1 MTMFGSAIANEREK
15 LADPSQ
21 HEPEITDPQD
31 DVPRQIGA
39 LRVSDVLSLVG
50 AVLAS
55 LSMTTFIF
63 TVLAPVG
70 GVIGFLVIAYFLFLI
85 SYAVLVSLDEKMT
98 IVRDRVVSVAVHSL
112 AVIVFAT
119 LVYIVAF
126 AVFRGAE
133 ALPHLNFFIEDMSLT
148 GPLDPVTQGGV
159 IHAIVGS
166 LIQIGI
172 ALIITIPLGLTTAVF
187 LSEVPGPFSRFLRT
201 IVEAMTALPSIVAG
215 LFIYAT
221 FILILGF
228 DKSGFAA
235 SLAITVMML
244 PIMIRASDVVLRLVP
259 STLKEASIGLGADNF
274 RTMWQVTLPTARS
287 GLVTAIILATARGI
301 GETSPVLLTSG
312 FTASFNANPF
322 EGPMVS
328 LPLAVFQFVKSP
340 EPTMIARGFGT
351 AAVLMLLVVVL
362 FVIARII
369 GSDTVAKKEK
379 RRASRQQ
386 FVRNVSFFFKSLASA
401 TVRFGRWVSAEIAF
415 RQRRSRDRAR
425 IGTTRTFDVTSNNK
439 GVNDR

>member
-1 MTMFGSAIANEREK
+1 
-15 LADPSQ
+15 
-21 HEPEITDPQD
+21 
-31 DVPRQIGA
+31 
-39 LRVSDVLSLVG
+39 
-50 AVLAS
+50 
-55 LSMTTFIF
+55 
-63 TVLAPVG
+63 VG

-85 SYAVLVSLDEKMT
+85 TYAVLVSLDEKMT
-98 IVRDRVVSVAVHSL
+98 IVRDRVVSVAIHSL

-126 AVFRGAE
+126 SVFRGSE
-133 ALPHLNFFIEDMSLT
+133 ALPYLNFFIEDMSLT

-159 IHAIVGS
+159 IHAIAGS
-166 LIQIGI
+166 LIQIAI
-172 ALIITIPLGLTTAVF
+172 ALAITIPLGLATAVF

-312 FTASFNANPF
+312 FTASLNLDPFN
-322 EGPMVS
+322 GPMIS

-351 AAVLMLLVVVL
+351 AAALMMLVVIL

-379 RRASRQQ
+379 RRAARQ
-386 FVRNVSFFFKSLASA
+386 RLIHNVVFFFTSLARA
-401 TVRFGRWVSAEIAF
+401 AVRFGRWLSAEIAF
-415 RQRRSRDRAR
+415 RNRRSRAR
-425 IGTTRTFDVTSNNK
+425 KQLTDAQSFDPTSNNK
-439 GVNDR
+439 GVNER

>member
-1 MTMFGSAIANEREK
+1 M
-15 LADPSQ
+15 
-21 HEPEITDPQD
+21 
-31 DVPRQIGA
+31 
-39 LRVSDVLSLVG
+39 
-50 AVLAS
+50 
-55 LSMTTFIF
+55 
-63 TVLAPVG
+63 
-70 GVIGFLVIAYFLFLI
+70 
-85 SYAVLVSLDEKMT
+85 
-98 IVRDRVVSVAVHSL
+98 
-112 AVIVFAT
+112 IVFAT
-119 LVYIVAF
+119 LVYIVAYS
-126 AVFRGAE
+126 VFRGSE
-133 ALPHLNFFIEDMSLT
+133 ALPYLNFFIEDMSYT

-172 ALIITIPLGLTTAVF
+172 ALAITIPLGLATAVF

-351 AAVLMLLVVVL
+351 AAVLMLLVVIL

-379 RRASRQQ
+379 RRASRQRLI
-386 FVRNVSFFFKSLASA
+386 RNLGFFFTSLATA
-401 TVRFGRWVSAEIAF
+401 TVRFGRWVSVEIAF
-415 RQRRSRDRAR
+415 RNRRNSAR
-425 IGTTRTFDVTSNNK
+425 KQATNTKNFDATSNNE
-439 GVNDR
+439 GVNER

>member
-1 MTMFGSAIANEREK
+1 
-15 LADPSQ
+15 
-21 HEPEITDPQD
+21 
-31 DVPRQIGA
+31 
-39 LRVSDVLSLVG
+39 
-50 AVLAS
+50 
-55 LSMTTFIF
+55 
-63 TVLAPVG
+63 VG

-85 SYAVLVSLDEKMT
+85 SYSVLVSLDEKMT
-98 IVRDRVVSVAVHSL
+98 IVRDRVVSVAIHSL

-172 ALIITIPLGLTTAVF
+172 ALAITIPLGLTTAVF

-322 EGPMVS
+322 EGPMIS

-351 AAVLMLLVVVL
+351 AAVLMLLVVIL

-379 RRASRQQ
+379 RRASRQRFVHNIVFFFTSLGRASVH
-386 FVRNVSFFFKSLASA
+386 FVRWL
-401 TVRFGRWVSAEIAF
+401 SAEIAF
-415 RQRRSRDRAR
+415 RNRRSRERKQ
-425 IGTTRTFDVTSNNK
+425 GTSTRTFDATSNNK
-439 GVNDR
+439 GANDR